1 MKKVYASVFG
11 SGLGH
16 ISRVKSIASSLEAE
30 KGTEFLYSTFDE
42 AFDFLRKINA
52 NVIHSPS
59 VGVEWNMAGG
69 FSGKDT
75 IVRFP
80 LYMLRFARQVAF
92 ESDQISRFNPR
103 VVLSDSRLSTIFA
116 AKAKLFPIVTIL
128 NQFKVLFPPRF
139 RTNSISLFYERFAGD
154 VLGLFWTLSD
164 SVLFPDLPP
173 PFTLGEANI
182 AGTDVSNSVRYTG
195 FMTPKIVTS
204 PERIQAVR
212 NALSID
218 DRPIVFIQI
227 SGPEPTKP
235 HFIRTAID
243 STDILSRYFNVVVSK
258 GHPQGKEVPYRLGN
272 GAWVYEWCPIK
283 DELFVM
289 SDVIVARG
297 GHVTLSQCIEHAKP
311 AVVVPI
317 YNHSEQIYN
326 ADRFVELNMGIS
338 IHSEEL
344 SVKTLVNA
352 VEQCLTNSKF
362 KKSAESLKRIS
373 DKYDGIATAADALSE
388 FL

>member
-1 MKKVYASVFG
+1 MKRVYASVFG

-16 ISRVKSIASSLEAE
+16 ISRVKSIATSLESE
-30 KGTEFLYSTFDE
+30 KGAEFLYSTFDE
-42 AFDFLRKINA
+42 AYNFLRKINA
-52 NVIHSPS
+52 NVLHSPS
-59 VGVEWNMAGG
+59 VGVEWNMGGG

-92 ESDQISRFNPR
+92 ESDQVSRFNPR

-116 AKAKLFPIVTIL
+116 ARAKFFPVVTIL

-139 RTNSISLFYERFAGD
+139 RTNALSLFYERFAGD

-164 SVLFPDLPP
+164 EVLFPDLPP
-173 PFTLGEANI
+173 PFTLGKANI
-182 AGTDVSNSVRYTG
+182 AGSDVSNSVRFTG

-218 DRPIVFIQI
+218 ERPIVFIQI
-227 SGPEPTKP
+227 SGPEATKP
-235 HFIRTAID
+235 LFFKTAID
-243 STDILSRYFNVVVSK
+243 STEFLARNFNVIISQ
-258 GHPQGKEVPYRLGN
+258 GHPQGREVPYKLNN

-297 GHVTLSQCIEHAKP
+297 GHVTLSQCIEHGKRAII
-311 AVVVPI
+311 VPI
-317 YNHSEQIYN
+317 YNHSEQISN
-326 ADRFVELNMGIS
+326 ANRFVELNMGIS
-338 IHSEEL
+338 IHSENL
-344 SVKTLVNA
+344 TVQTLVNA
-352 VEQCLTNSKF
+352 VEQCLTNSNF
-362 KKSAESLKRIS
+362 KKNAEYLKGIS
-373 DKYDGIATAADALSE
+373 SRYDGIATAVDALSE